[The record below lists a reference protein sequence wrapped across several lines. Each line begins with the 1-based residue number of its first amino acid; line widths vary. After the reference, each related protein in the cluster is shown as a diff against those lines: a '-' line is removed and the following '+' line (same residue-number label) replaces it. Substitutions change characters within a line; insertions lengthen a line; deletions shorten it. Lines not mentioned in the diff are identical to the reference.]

1 MSPAPPAEAGP
12 SSVNMEISDVH
23 SEPQR
28 EDQAMEQDSCGDE
41 SMDLLPDDII
51 CLCLVNLTAKDLVH
65 VEMLSKRL
73 REVIYMNPNLWQDM
87 VRQRWGLSANS
98 TLLESAARYAGGWK
112 NLYSEKHLSEK
123 KDKQWVT
130 PTKYEI
136 EAMLEVIRGG
146 NNASTAP
153 SSPQSPH
160 SGHGLSGSPTSVMM
174 PDSLGGRRKR
184 SLTVL
189 VLLDGS
195 SSVTRDD
202 FETMK
207 GFTCALIT
215 SLCKYRS
222 DAGVGVI
229 QFNQSPRTMVPITN
243 VRDDSIASRV
253 NKMTQLNGSTD
264 IAAPI
269 RSSYELLREDGNF
282 GGDAVVLLL
291 SDGQTSTAELEMSQR
306 EATRA
311 AQELGVRLFAFGVGR
326 EVDEIGLHRIAT
338 STRIEANA
346 NGLFQP
352 ERPGGAYFTLR
363 RMERSVL

>member
-1 MSPAPPAEAGP
+1 MDQFLIMTPAPPTDAAPP
-12 SSVNMEISDVH
+12 SVSMEISDD
-23 SEPQR
+23 R
-28 EDQAMEQDSCGDE
+28 AMEQDSSRDE

-51 CLCLVNLTAKDLVH
+51 CLCLVNLTAKDLAH

-73 REVIYMNPNLWQDM
+73 REVVYMNPNLWQDM
-87 VRQRWGLSANS
+87 VRQRWGMSANAI
-98 TLLESAARYAGGWK
+98 LLERAARYAGGWK
-112 NLYSEKHLSEK
+112 SLYSEKHRSEK
-123 KDKQWVT
+123 KDKQWVI
-130 PTKYEI
+130 PTKYEV

-146 NNASTAP
+146 DKANTSAIP
-153 SSPQSPH
+153 SSQGS
-160 SGHGLSGSPTSVMM
+160 SYVCDLSGSPTSILS
-174 PDSLGGRRKR
+174 DGLGGRRKR

-215 SLCKYRS
+215 SLRKFRS
-222 DAGVGVI
+222 DSGVGVI

-243 VRDDSIASRV
+243 VQDDSIASRV
-253 NKMTQLNGSTD
+253 NKMQQLNGSTD

-311 AQELGVRLFAFGVGR
+311 AQELGVKLFAFGVGR

-338 STRIEANA
+338 STRIEANSS
-346 NGLFQP
+346 GLFQP

-363 RMERSVL
+363 RMERSVS